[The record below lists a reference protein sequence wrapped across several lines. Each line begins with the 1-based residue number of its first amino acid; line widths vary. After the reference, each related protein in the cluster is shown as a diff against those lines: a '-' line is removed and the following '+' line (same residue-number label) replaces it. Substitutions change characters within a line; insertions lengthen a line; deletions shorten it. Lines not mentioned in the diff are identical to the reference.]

1 VHADYVFDSS
11 FLFER
16 LKISVVFKM
25 VNQTEMV
32 AVRSRKVKG
41 CRHPATNA
49 PYLDFSMN
57 KRQDIMESQVDESLA
72 LALATQIQTCRFRGQ
87 ECPLFLFLVLSS
99 ISPSRHRHALAYWH
113 QKYHNVL
120 VLSIVSVFTVRAVK
134 SLPFPA
140 PALSLSCKYI
150 LPYHDSKGC
159 SSQPAPG
166 PRSLSH
172 GSHWPGP
179 APGRGLLPA
188 CTP

>member
-1 VHADYVFDSS
+1 MSPPCDQRAVLGFFY
-11 FLFER
+11 E
-16 LKISVVFKM
+16 
-25 VNQTEMV
+25 QT
-32 AVRSRKVKG
+32 AGYHGIAGRRDG
-41 CRHPATNA
+41 R
-49 PYLDFSMN
+49 
-57 KRQDIMESQVDESLA
+57 ESLA

>member
-1 VHADYVFDSS
+1 MSPPCDQRAVLGFFYEQTAGYHGIAGRRESHWLLQRKF
-11 FLFER
+11 
-16 LKISVVFKM
+16 KHVVF
-25 VNQTEMV
+25 V
-32 AVRSRKVKG
+32 VRSVH
-41 CRHPATNA
+41 CFC
-49 PYLDFSMN
+49 FSSVHHEP
-57 KRQDIMESQVDESLA
+57 DSHD
-72 LALATQIQTCRFRGQ
+72 
-87 ECPLFLFLVLSS
+87 VLSS